1 MILRNQYTV
10 RDLGHDVVHNIEIVY
25 LKSMVHGGCV
35 YIFVNVHHTVFY
47 VGVTADL
54 YSRSTDHKEKINP
67 KSFTA
72 RYNVSKLV
80 YYEAFYSIEEAIA
93 REKQIK
99 KYSRSKKIAL
109 IVSFNPEWKDLYEDI
124 KFW

>member
-1 MILRNQYTV
+1 
-10 RDLGHDVVHNIEIVY
+10 
-25 LKSMVHGGCV
+25 MVHGGCA
-35 YIFVNVHHTVFY
+35 YILVNVHHTVFY

-54 YSRSTDHKEKINP
+54 YARATDHKEKSNP

-72 RYNVSKLV
+72 RYNVNQLV
-80 YYEAFYSIEEAIA
+80 YYEAFYSIEEAIE

-109 IVSFNPEWKDLYEDI
+109 IVRFNPEWKDLYEEI